1 MPEDKKINSILKHKS
16 SLKSK
21 HVDIEGSN
29 DFSSI
34 STKDITKRVGR
45 PKKGKKT
52 STQRMDTETLDA
64 LKILYFFLPQ
74 KSENDHATFDD
85 ILNALIKNYINSS
98 MSERQKEMFN
108 QMLDR
113 WHKVI

>member
-1 MPEDKKINSILKHKS
+1 MSEDKKINSILKHKS

-34 STKDITKRVGR
+34 STHDVTKRVGR
-45 PKKGKKT
+45 PKKDKKT
-52 STQRMDTETLDA
+52 STQRMNTETLDA

-85 ILNALIKNYINSS
+85 ILNALIKNYVDSS
-98 MSERQKEMFN
+98 MSERQKEMFK
-108 QMLDR
+108 QMLGD
-113 WHKVI
+113 